1 MTFNFGFLQQFF
13 PLHFFFN
20 LIKIRG
26 NRKARSKRA
35 QCFISALPPPPQ
47 HEGEEPACMQA
58 NCIKN
63 IKGRERKYT
72 YLYLLNVIFA
82 FLHISKSLIWVL
94 ICFCVQLSACQG
106 ESGCWDPAPP
116 RCTSARRLTSPPV
129 VASAPHCNEAP
140 HAAGLRHRHHAST
153 PQLFIDGRYRG

>member
-13 PLHFFFN
+13 PLDFFFN
-20 LIKIRG
+20 LKKIRG

-72 YLYLLNVIFA
+72 YLYLFNVIFA

-94 ICFCVQLSACQG
+94 ICFCVQLSVCVAAGIQRLLAACQRDA
-106 ESGCWDPAPP
+106 SPHLQWSSQPLTVMKRLALRDSVIVIVHPP
-116 RCTSARRLTSPPV
+116 CSCS
-129 VASAPHCNEAP
+129 
-140 HAAGLRHRHHAST
+140 
-153 PQLFIDGRYRG
+153 